1 VPTTERGRDC
11 IDQPP
16 DYGGPPMTIAYCV
29 LAHRSPGQTRR
40 LVNRLLSDDPDCLVL
55 LHFDQRHA
63 TMDQTNVA
71 GPRVQFL
78 RERPIYWGCPEI
90 VDVFVEMFN
99 LALQAGC
106 SHAVMLSGQDY
117 PLRNVAGLSDE
128 LGAWD
133 VWANMGPL
141 FSNDGTCNWDE
152 GRRRYTYEW
161 YHVKEPKRAHKA
173 ADRVLAKLVRAKVS
187 RRELPLPYLVH
198 YRQRGQLW
206 WGARRHGPGIPI
218 YCGSMWMSLSARAM
232 NAICSSSDRVSSF
245 FHHVPIAD
253 EAYFHTVLANVK
265 ELTFA
270 PNNARYIRW
279 QPETES
285 PLVLT
290 IPDLQAATASGAH
303 FARKFDRDVDHEVLD
318 ELDELSAQSMSS

>member
-1 VPTTERGRDC
+1 MPTTVWGRDC
-11 IDQPP
+11 IDRPP
-16 DYGGPPMTIAYCV
+16 DYGRPTMTIAYCV
-29 LAHRSPGQTRR
+29 LAHRSPEQTRR
-40 LVNRLLSDDPDCLVL
+40 LVSRLLSDDPDCLVL

-71 GPRVQFL
+71 GPRVRFL

-117 PLRNVAGLSDE
+117 PLRNVAGLGDE

-141 FSNDGTCNWDE
+141 FSSDGTCNWDE

-173 ADRVLAKLVRAKVS
+173 ADRVLAKLVRAKSFQAGVAVAVLGTFPAARS
-187 RRELPLPYLVH
+187 VVVGCPRPRAGYPHLLRQYVDEPLSSGHERDLLV
-198 YRQRGQLW
+198 
-206 WGARRHGPGIPI
+206 I
-218 YCGSMWMSLSARAM
+218 
-232 NAICSSSDRVSSF
+232 
-245 FHHVPIAD
+245 
-253 EAYFHTVLANVK
+253 
-265 ELTFA
+265 
-270 PNNARYIRW
+270 
-279 QPETES
+279 
-285 PLVLT
+285 
-290 IPDLQAATASGAH
+290 ASGQFIFPPRTHSGRSVLSHRLGQYQGIDFRAQQ
-303 FARKFDRDVDHEVLD
+303 RPVYPLETRDREPIGIDNPGPAGGNGVW
-318 ELDELSAQSMSS
+318 SPFRPQIRP